1 MTKLLEVKDLRT
13 YFKVGLDKTAQAVDG
28 VSFDIEQGKTLAIVG
43 ESGCGK
49 TQTAF
54 SLIRLIA
61 ENGFHP
67 SGQIKFD
74 GKNLSQLSEEEMR
87 SLRGNDIAM
96 IFQEPMTSLN
106 PLYRIGNQLEEPLRQ
121 HSKIAKGLA
130 RIRAVE
136 LLNHVGIPDP
146 DKRVD
151 SFPHEL
157 SGGMKQR
164 VMIAMALACK
174 PKLLIADEPTTALDV
189 TIQAQVLRL
198 MSDLQKETGMAI
210 LLITHDMGIVNQ
222 MADDIAIMYAGRIVE
237 LGSREI
243 VFNNMAHPYTRRLFD
258 SIPKPEDSGYLL
270 NTIPGMVPGATDY
283 GEGCLF
289 ADRCHEVMD
298 ICKSTD
304 GPKCTLNPG
313 HITVCHLYDKGNHP
327 ADERKAKRLPVPDR
341 KLRSDS
347 IVTINSL
354 STWFPVRKG
363 IFLRIANYV
372 KAVDNVDMEIQKG
385 STLAL
390 VGESGCGKTTLGES
404 ILRLTREAKGE
415 VLLNGQDIMK
425 LNNEELKK
433 IRNKIQIVFQ
443 DPMGSLSPR
452 MTIEDIVGEGLHVH
466 FPNIGPVE
474 HRKKTEHVLGEVGL
488 SPSIAE
494 RYPHEFSGGQR
505 QRIAI
510 ARALILEPEFLVLDE
525 PTSALDVS
533 VQAQVL
539 NLFKELQARRN
550 LTYLFITHNLS
561 VVRYMADRV
570 AIMYLG
576 KIVEYAKVEKIF
588 QKAIHPYTKSL
599 LDAIPDPSK
608 RKTFHPITGDVPSP
622 LNPPTGCHFHPR
634 CPIFLNEAEGSLLK
648 QKCKNTYPEI
658 YSSGEYFV
666 RCHAENMEIKGA

>member
-74 GKNLSQLSEEEMR
+74 GKNLSQISEEEMR

-136 LLNHVGIPDP
+136 LLGHVGIPDP

-258 SIPKPEDSGYLL
+258 SIPKPEDAGYLL

-289 ADRCHEVMD
+289 FR
-298 ICKSTD
+298 
-304 GPKCTLNPG
+304 
-313 HITVCHLYDKGNHP
+313 
-327 ADERKAKRLPVPDR
+327 
-341 KLRSDS
+341 
-347 IVTINSL
+347 
-354 STWFPVRKG
+354 F
-363 IFLRIANYV
+363 
-372 KAVDNVDMEIQKG
+372 
-385 STLAL
+385 
-390 VGESGCGKTTLGES
+390 
-404 ILRLTREAKGE
+404 
-415 VLLNGQDIMK
+415 
-425 LNNEELKK
+425 
-433 IRNKIQIVFQ
+433 
-443 DPMGSLSPR
+443 
-452 MTIEDIVGEGLHVH
+452 
-466 FPNIGPVE
+466 
-474 HRKKTEHVLGEVGL
+474 
-488 SPSIAE
+488 
-494 RYPHEFSGGQR
+494 
-505 QRIAI
+505 
-510 ARALILEPEFLVLDE
+510 
-525 PTSALDVS
+525 
-533 VQAQVL
+533 
-539 NLFKELQARRN
+539 
-550 LTYLFITHNLS
+550 
-561 VVRYMADRV
+561 
-570 AIMYLG
+570 
-576 KIVEYAKVEKIF
+576 
-588 QKAIHPYTKSL
+588 
-599 LDAIPDPSK
+599 
-608 RKTFHPITGDVPSP
+608 
-622 LNPPTGCHFHPR
+622 
-634 CPIFLNEAEGSLLK
+634 
-648 QKCKNTYPEI
+648 
-658 YSSGEYFV
+658 
-666 RCHAENMEIKGA
+666 